1 VLGTEVTG
9 PARVCTG
16 AVADII
22 RGMVE
27 IGYTLSSEEHGPGDL
42 LLYGRLAEEAGFD
55 FLTISDHFHP
65 WTSRQ
70 GQSPQVWSVLGGLSV
85 KTERVPIVTG
95 VTCPT
100 MRVHPAIVAQAAATT
115 AALLPERFVLGLG
128 TGEYLNEHVTG
139 QVWPHPQERLDMLE
153 EAIHLIRLLWTGDLV
168 TEWTEHYTVDR
179 ARIYTLPET
188 PPPIAVAASI
198 PAAAELAGRSAD
210 ALISTAP
217 EKELVQAFQDAGGKG
232 KAVYGQLTVCYG
244 PEGKAKDEALEWWPN
259 TSVPGE
265 LGVELAEPQQFEQ
278 VAELITVDQVAER
291 VVCGPDPGAI
301 VEKVGAFVDA
311 GFDHVFIHQVG
322 PRQEEFLEFARK
334 ELPPA
339 IDRR

>member
-1 VLGTEVTG
+1 
-9 PARVCTG
+9 
-16 AVADII
+16 
-22 RGMVE
+22 MVE

-42 LLYGRLAEEAGFD
+42 LLYGRIAEETGFD

-70 GQSPQVWSVLGGLSV
+70 GQSPLVWSVLGGLAV
-85 KTERVPIVTG
+85 KTERVSVVTG

-100 MRVHPAIVAQAAATT
+100 MRLHPAIVAQAAATT
-115 AALLPERFVLGLG
+115 AALLPDRFVLGLG
-128 TGEYLNEHVTG
+128 TGENLNEHVTG
-139 QVWPHPQERLDMLE
+139 HVWPHAQERLDMLE
-153 EAIHLIRLLWTGDLV
+153 EAIHLIRLLWSGELV

-188 PPPIAVAASI
+188 PPPIAVAASA
-198 PAAAELAGRSAD
+198 PKAAELAGRSAD

-217 EKELVQAFQDAGGKG
+217 EKDIVQTFRDAGGRG

-244 PEGKAKDEALEWWPN
+244 PDEEKAKDEALEWWPN

-265 LGVELAEPQQFEQ
+265 LGVELVEPQQFEDAAQ
-278 VAELITVDQVAER
+278 LISADDVAKK
-291 VVCGPDPGAI
+291 VVCGPDPKALVKKIG
-301 VEKVGAFVDA
+301 EFVDA

-322 PRQEEFLEFARK
+322 PRQEEFLEFAK
-334 ELPPA
+334 LELLGEIDDELGRTEATVPA
-339 IDRR
+339 GTSTPS